1 MDDSRLQAPNK
12 RILLQLNMLIYN
24 FFILVYGLGIR
35 LFALFNEKAKKWV
48 HGRKKNLSNLPNVA
62 NRNVVWFHCA
72 SLGEF
77 DQALPI
83 IESWD
88 KKDFILVT
96 FFSPSGYENKKN
108 FQGADYICYLPLD
121 TPKNARQFVKHFSPK
136 KVFFIKYEF
145 WLNYIDQLHEL
156 GAKIYSL
163 STVLRPN
170 QHFFKWYG
178 GIFVKRLKKFHYFF
192 VQNKVTADL
201 LNSLGVEKVKIT
213 GDTRYD
219 RVLDRKNKISPN
231 EQIKNWLNGEKAFV
245 IGSSWAKDEELLLPI
260 LKNLNCKIIIAPH
273 EVNEKNIQRLKN
285 SLTDTY
291 FCYSKLKDKKDPIPI
306 ESKILILD
314 CIGVLAEAYY
324 FGKFAYIGGGFGTG
338 LHNIL
343 EPAAF
348 GLPVA
353 FGPIYKKF
361 PEAEIFLQIGIA
373 KSISSIEDIEST
385 IQYFEKN
392 YDTLAEK
399 INSFMSNNS
408 GAKEKVIQL
417 L

>member
-1 MDDSRLQAPNK
+1 MDDSCIQATNK

-24 FFILVYGLGIR
+24 FFILLYGLGIR

-62 NRNVVWFHCA
+62 NRNVVWFHCS

-136 KVFFIKYEF
+136 KAFFVKYEF

-156 GAKIYSL
+156 GSEIYSL
-163 STVLRPN
+163 STVLRSN

-178 GIFVKRLKKFHYFF
+178 AVFVKRLKNFHYFF

-201 LNSLGVEKVKIT
+201 LNSLGIKKVKIT

-219 RVLDRKNKISPN
+219 RVLDRKNKILPN

-324 FGKFAYIGGGFGTG
+324 FGKFAYVGGGFGTG

-353 FGPIYKKF
+353 FGPIYQKF
-361 PEAEIFLQIGIA
+361 PEAEIFLQNGIA
-373 KSISSIEDIEST
+373 KSISSIENLEST